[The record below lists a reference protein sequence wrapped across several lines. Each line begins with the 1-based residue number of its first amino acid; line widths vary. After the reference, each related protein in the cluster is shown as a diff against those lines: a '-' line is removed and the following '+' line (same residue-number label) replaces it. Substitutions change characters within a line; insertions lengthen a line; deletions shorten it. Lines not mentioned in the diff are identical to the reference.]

1 MKDSYGRE
9 INYMR
14 ISITDRCNLRCR
26 YCMPEGISC
35 VPMDDILTF
44 EEIERVCREAVDL
57 GITRFKIT
65 GGEPLVRLGCASLI
79 GMIRKLPG
87 VQQVTMTTNGVELKK
102 YLPELKAAGLDAVN
116 ISLDTLDPEKFP
128 AITGC
133 NRLARV
139 LESIR
144 AAVDAGLP
152 VKINTVLQMGINDG
166 EWEQLMLLAKDH
178 PLDVRFIE
186 LMPIGYGA
194 DGGMVSSVDL
204 MDRIRRK
211 YPQVQNDK
219 AVHGNGPAVY
229 CRIPGW
235 TGSVGFISAIHGKF
249 CAQCNRLRMTAVGEV
264 KPCLCYEQ
272 SFDMRRALR
281 CGGET
286 DVREVLLRAIGA
298 KPQMHCFEEREAV
311 TEKKLMAKIGG

>member
-1 MKDSYGRE
+1 
-9 INYMR
+9 
-14 ISITDRCNLRCR
+14 
-26 YCMPEGISC
+26 MPEGISC
-35 VPMDDILTF
+35 VPMNEILSF
-44 EEIERVCREAVDL
+44 VEFVLVCREAVVL
-57 GITRFKIT
+57 GFTRFKIT
-65 GGEPLVRLGCASLI
+65 GGEPLVRLGCASLV
-79 GMIRKLPG
+79 GMIRKIPG

-116 ISLDTLDPEKFP
+116 ISLDTLDPEKFSV
-128 AITGC
+128 ITGY
-133 NRLARV
+133 NRPDRV

-194 DGGMVSSVDL
+194 DGGMVSNVDL
-204 MDRIRRK
+204 MDQIRRK

-235 TGSVGFISAIHGKF
+235 TGSIGFISAIHGKF
-249 CAQCNRLRMTAVGEV
+249 CAQCNRLRMTAVGQI

-281 CGGET
+281 CGRET
-286 DVREVLLRAIGA
+286 DVREVLLRAIWE
-298 KPQMHCFEEREAV
+298 KPRMHCFEEREAV